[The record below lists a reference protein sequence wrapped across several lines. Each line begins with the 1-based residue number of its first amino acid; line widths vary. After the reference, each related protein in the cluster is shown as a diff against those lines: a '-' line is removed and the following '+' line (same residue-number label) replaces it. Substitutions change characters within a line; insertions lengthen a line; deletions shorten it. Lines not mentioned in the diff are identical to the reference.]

1 MVQNV
6 EEYMDELILLRK
18 KAVAVEVFRDRIV
31 VLRRRLDGFSTLAP
45 QSHKPSM
52 RELAI
57 REPLATLLMQD
68 LQSGST
74 EVISSLSDETLV
86 ALGRE
91 CETEATAYLR
101 HLLPA
106 KKKGKAT
113 RKDQGKAQ
121 DEDTTDG
128 LLLATTY
135 FKCAKCTEPMPYA
148 RALVHH
154 CLFASEQEVEEDDT
168 TISLATM
175 LTACA
180 SAVTPFYHPDSA
192 GEKVFFDEEASR
204 HAEILIR
211 ACGLDP
217 RNATFADMESLNVR
231 VECVPCSK
239 KQRLGMGWRTAVRG
253 LVLSFSCRDQP
264 SDTALPSSSTRSRS
278 TTLRTKGL

>member
-6 EEYMDELILLRK
+6 QEYMDELILLRK
-18 KAVAVEVFRDRIV
+18 KAVAVRVFRDRIG
-31 VLRRRLDGFSTLAP
+31 VLRQRLEILSTLAP
-45 QSHKPSM
+45 QSHQPSW
-52 RELAI
+52 RELAF
-57 REPLATLLMQD
+57 REPLATLFMQD

-74 EVISSLSDETLV
+74 DVMSSSLSDETLIQL
-86 ALGRE
+86 ARE
-91 CETEATAYLR
+91 CEAEAAAYLR
-101 HLLPA
+101 SLLPA

-113 RKDQGKAQ
+113 RKDRGKAQ

-128 LLLATTY
+128 LILATTY

-154 CLFASEQEVEEDDT
+154 CLFASEQEVEKDDT

-253 LVLSFSCRDQP
+253 LVFSCRDQP
-264 SDTALPSSSTRSRS
+264 SDAALPSSSTRSRS